1 MAQNE
6 EKKDGISSVKPA
18 TPLRPNLSFLSEQ
31 TLKPKAENED
41 DTAYAGMSLN
51 ELLNRKK
58 RVANDEQDM
67 SYAATLIAQIK
78 EENEKRKKK
87 TTIIL
92 FSVIG
97 AFVLFLIILFAI
109 FPSLGKIVAI

>member
-6 EKKDGISSVKPA
+6 EKKDGVSYVKPA
-18 TPLRPNLSFLSEQ
+18 TPLRPNLSSLSEQ

-87 TTIIL
+87 TSIIL
-92 FSVIG
+92 LSAIG
-97 AFVLFLIILFAI
+97 GFVLLLIIIFAI
-109 FPSLGKIVAI
+109 FPSLAEIVTI